1 MSTIAEHQAPATRK
15 AARDPR
21 RIRIA
26 VQVTVTA
33 LVALLV
39 ASGAIFGG
47 SDSPSDRSNVSEIGV
62 TGPFGGVRYD
72 GGPEEGLPG
81 TVPWHP
87 LPGVR
92 YDGGPDEGSRGSFS
106 ISSAPTGRPDG
117 GPEEGTRGPGR

>member
-1 MSTIAEHQAPATRK
+1 MSAVAEHQATATRK
-15 AARDPR
+15 PARDPR
-21 RIRIA
+21 RIRVIA
-26 VQVTVTA
+26 QVTVTA

-39 ASGAIFGG
+39 ALGAIIGG
-47 SDSPSDRSNVSEIGV
+47 SDSPADRSNVSEIGG

-72 GGPEEGLPG
+72 GGPEEGGHG

-92 YDGGPDEGSRGSFS
+92 YDGGPEEGSRGSFS

>member
-1 MSTIAEHQAPATRK
+1 MSAVAQQGAQATRK
-15 AARDPR
+15 PARDPR
-21 RIRIA
+21 RIRIVA
-26 VQVTVTA
+26 QVTVTA

-39 ASGAIFGG
+39 GLGAILGG
-47 SDSPSDRSNVSEIGV
+47 SDSPADHSNVSELGA

-72 GGPEEGLPG
+72 GGPEEGGHG

-92 YDGGPDEGSRGSFS
+92 YDGGPEEGSRGSFS
-106 ISSAPTGRPDG
+106 ISTAPRVRPDG

>member
-1 MSTIAEHQAPATRK
+1 MSAVAEHQATATRK
-15 AARDPR
+15 LARDPR
-21 RIRIA
+21 RIRVVA
-26 VQVTVTA
+26 QVTVTA

-39 ASGAIFGG
+39 ALGAIFGG
-47 SDSPSDRSNVSEIGV
+47 SDSPADHSSVSEIGA

-72 GGPEEGLPG
+72 GGPEEGGHG

-92 YDGGPDEGSRGSFS
+92 YDGGPEEGSRGSFS
-106 ISSAPTGRPDG
+106 ISSAPTERPDG

>member
-1 MSTIAEHQAPATRK
+1 MPAVAEHRVPATRK
-15 AARDPR
+15 PVRDPR
-21 RIRIA
+21 RIRVVA
-26 VQVTVTA
+26 QVTVTA
-33 LVALLV
+33 LPADH
-39 ASGAIFGG
+39 S
-47 SDSPSDRSNVSEIGV
+47 SVSEIGA

-72 GGPEEGLPG
+72 GGPEEGGHG

-92 YDGGPDEGSRGSFS
+92 YDGGPEEGSRGSFS